1 MTTRLVAFSLATFS
15 TFSICAC
22 TKPTPEGEPAAASPL
37 ISTQPTPVRDVRAL
51 VGKLGVEADHRPKAG
66 VTAEQLFDALDGA
79 GVKLTSRTQYVGEI
93 MKAKFCAGGRT
104 LEGLVVAMCEYGS
117 DREAAAGL
125 AYMNSTFAFAA
136 ATRQV
141 HRAAV
146 MTVVNQSHA
155 HDDLVARAFTT
166 FETL

>member
-1 MTTRLVAFSLATFS
+1 MTTRFIALSLVLA
-15 TFSICAC
+15 AC
-22 TKPTPEGEPAAASPL
+22 SRPTPLPEPAAAPAPL
-37 ISTQPTPVRDVRAL
+37 STPVATQPTPVRDVRAL
-51 VGKLGVEADHRPKAG
+51 VGKLGFEADHRPKAG

-93 MKAKFCAGGRT
+93 MKAAFCAGGRT
-104 LEGLVVAMCEYGS
+104 SEGLVVAMCEYGN

-125 AYMNSTFAFAA
+125 AYMNSTFSFAT
-136 ATRQV
+136 ATRQA
-141 HRAAV
+141 HKAAV

-166 FETL
+166 FQTL